1 MSHIPYSEQEE
12 HVTLMAPIVKAA
24 SVEFPKFNL
33 TATPMKFEE
42 PGVKVTPMQ
51 VVNDYHE
58 KMLQHDPV
66 NKPAH
71 YNQTGGV
78 ECIDYIRQVLGEEG
92 FKAYCL
98 GNTIKYLHRHE
109 YKGKPQEDLKKAA
122 YYLNKAIST
131 YEGKAQ

>member
-12 HVTLMAPIVKAA
+12 HVTLMAPSQPKAVSLKGAITEILEQPTVKI
-24 SVEFPKFNL
+24 K
-33 TATPMKFEE
+33 ATPM
-42 PGVKVTPMQ
+42 Q
-51 VVNDYHE
+51 IVNDYHE

-71 YNQTGGV
+71 YNTGGI

-98 GNTIKYLHRHE
+98 GNTMKYLHRHE

-131 YEGKAQ
+131 YDGDTK